1 MESENSIFCRHNFCL
16 LVPLL
21 PLRGYASSMKLLIAI
36 FILVISVLIS
46 SALVNR
52 SLAAQRYDS
61 MRDARSDF
69 SSALAVSAKKNRF
82 LMVVFGAD
90 WCPDCVKLD
99 ENLKSSEVSSYMRE
113 HMDFVTIDVGRKNLN
128 IDLALELG
136 VTVANGIP
144 VAVFFSPD
152 GKQIGATNRG
162 QLEPSRYFTSGQILK
177 FVRAVVE
184 QRRITQPVVFERPVL
199 METSD

>member
-82 LMVVFGAD
+82 LILILFGM
-90 WCPDCVKLD
+90 PG
-99 ENLKSSEVSSYMRE
+99 
-113 HMDFVTIDVGRKNLN
+113 VGL
-128 IDLALELG
+128 
-136 VTVANGIP
+136 
-144 VAVFFSPD
+144 VAVKSYFR
-152 GKQIGATNRG
+152 TNRI
-162 QLEPSRYFTSGQILK
+162 SRIAIC
-177 FVRAVVE
+177 RN
-184 QRRITQPVVFERPVL
+184 
-199 METSD
+199 